1 MSNNP
6 IRILQNQK
14 ISEQQ
19 IQNFSFD
26 YDFDM
31 LMVEIAGYD
40 AVSDSL
46 KRISVDG
53 LGQLKVVVGGTS
65 SSIWEWDEVNTVAA
79 NAIATILTHTVT
91 TSDLLLDNIIATG
104 TVDAEYQVL
113 LDGNIKAK
121 YMTSEQDR
129 TAKFLMPTAQRITVG
144 TVITVKAIHFRTG
157 VIADFNAS
165 LIGHK

>member
-1 MSNNP
+1 MSGSP
-6 IRILQNQK
+6 VRILQKQK
-14 ISEQQ
+14 ITEQQ

-40 AVSDSL
+40 SSTDSL
-46 KRISVDG
+46 KRIAVDG
-53 LGQLKVVVGGTS
+53 LGQLKVSVGS
-65 SSIWEWDEVNTVAA
+65 PNVSIWEWDEVSTIAA
-79 NAIATILTHTVT
+79 NSIATILTYTVT
-91 TSDLLLDNIIATG
+91 TTDLLIDSIFATG

-129 TAKFLMPTAQRITVG
+129 TVKFNFPVAQKIAVG
-144 TVITVKAIHFRTG
+144 TIITIKVIHFRTG
-157 VIADFNAS
+157 ITADFNAS